1 MHRLRFPVSQGL
13 RPVLFLLLCLALW
26 LGSGL
31 PPAAAARP
39 APTPDFPWSTQLAD
53 ARSRIDNI
61 KAQVQ
66 ETPEDEH
73 LQALRLE
80 ALQAYRQASDAIQ
93 EITPTLAN
101 LQERQRELGNAPD
114 GATEAAVLAEERK
127 RLDNEAGSLEAQ
139 ARLANLIA
147 LDATQALESIGAQR
161 RELFNARLG
170 QRSYTVLSGAFWSDL
185 ASTTP
190 LDTMRSRGLLAETGS
205 TLAGLSVWQW
215 AGAAAWLV
223 FMLAA
228 GSILQRRFWH
238 YSATQVPPGRLRRA
252 VHGWTRV
259 FLAVAVPTLL
269 LEGFSLGLSWASPP
283 SAPARDFITG
293 MIGTVGFCGYIIGLG
308 QGLLMPRHSSWRLLS
323 MQDETAQALRHL
335 PFCAA
340 LFIGLTWLAEN
351 LAALASVRLS
361 IIVLIHS
368 FAGLALI
375 LVLGGV
381 LKKLSQ
387 LQRNMPDGKALSEA
401 PWLTRLI
408 VRRRGLV
415 LAAAWLALVFSLGSL
430 LVGYVALATFILKQ
444 IIWSSVVLGTAFLVS
459 ITATDLSQLPL
470 WQRTGPQEDDD
481 AGNRGD
487 TPLRPWMVLLAGIVQ
502 MSIALCALLLLFAP
516 YGQGPL
522 DIYEHLERLRGSLSI
537 GDIHLRPAAIIQ
549 GLLLLLLGVA
559 AVKAMQHWLA
569 HHLLPAT
576 RMERGMQASTS
587 TLAGYLGYV
596 VVVAT
601 ALSASGVGLE
611 RVTWIA
617 SALSVGIGFGLQAIV
632 QNFVSGLILLTE
644 RPVKVGDWV
653 SLSGVEGD
661 IRRINVRATE
671 IQMSDRS
678 RIVVPN
684 SEFITKIVR
693 NVTPLNALGRVQIK
707 LPLPVDTDTTKARA
721 ILLEALAQEPAILK
735 TPAPEVY
742 LDDISSSSLLFN
754 AVAYVSSPRAAYA
767 ARSRVLFDS
776 LRRLREAGIAMSSP
790 STMLLA
796 PAGIMPG
803 TQQPPSQPAPPAQ
816 P

>member
-1 MHRLRFPVSQGL
+1 MHAFRPAIPPVL
-13 RPVLFLLLCLALW
+13 RPVLVLLLCLLFW

-31 PPAAAARP
+31 PLAQGARSS
-39 APTPDFPWSTQLAD
+39 APEFPWSTQLTD
-53 ARSRIDNI
+53 ARTRIDTI
-61 KAQVQ
+61 KARLQ
-66 ETPEDEH
+66 ETPDDEQ

-80 ALQAYRQASDAIQ
+80 ALQAYRLASDAGL
-93 EITPTLAN
+93 EIAPTLTN
-101 LQERQRELGNAPD
+101 LQERQRELGSAPE
-114 GATEAAVLAEERK
+114 GTSEAAVLAGERK
-127 RLDNEAGSLEAQ
+127 RLDSEANSLEAQ
-139 ARLANLIA
+139 SRLASLIA
-147 LDATQALESIGAQR
+147 LDATQALESIATHR
-161 RELFNARLG
+161 RDLFNARLG
-170 QRSYTVLSGAFWSDL
+170 QRSYTILSAAFWSDL

-205 TLAGLSVWQW
+205 TLASLTVWQW
-215 AGAAAWLV
+215 LGAAVWLV
-223 FMLAA
+223 FMIAA
-228 GSILQRRFWH
+228 GGLLQRRFWH

-259 FLAVAVPTLL
+259 LLAAAVPMLL
-269 LEGFSLGLSWASPP
+269 LEGFNLGLGWVSQP
-283 SAPARDFITG
+283 SGPTQEFIRG

-308 QGLLMPRHSSWRLLS
+308 QGLLMPRHPSWRLLS
-323 MQDETAQALRHL
+323 MQDSTALALRHL

-340 LFIGLTWLAEN
+340 LFIGLSWLAEN

-361 IIVLIHS
+361 IIILIHS
-368 FAGLALI
+368 LAGLALI

-381 LKKLSQ
+381 LKKLSL
-387 LQRNMPDGKALSEA
+387 LQRAQPDSASLSDA

-415 LAAAWLALVFSLGSL
+415 LAVAWIALIFSLASL

-444 IIWSSVVLGTAFLVS
+444 IIWSSVVLGTAFLLS
-459 ITATDLSQLPL
+459 ITATDLAHLPVL
-470 WQRTGPQEDDD
+470 QR
-481 AGNRGD
+481 NRPLSGD
-487 TPLRPWMVLLAGIVQ
+487 EPEVGGDSPLRPWMVLFGGLVQ

-522 DIYEHLERLRGSLSI
+522 DIYEHLERMRGSLSI
-537 GDIHLRPAAIIQ
+537 GDIQLRPAAIIQ
-549 GLLLLLLGVA
+549 GLMLLMLGIA
-559 AVKAMQHWLA
+559 AVKAMQHWLS

-576 RMERGMQASTS
+576 RMEPGMQASSS

-678 RIVVPN
+678 RLVVPN

-693 NVTPLNALGRVQIK
+693 NVTPINALGRVQIK
-707 LPLPVDTDTTKARA
+707 LPLPLDTDTGKARA
-721 ILLEALAQEPAILK
+721 ILLEALAHEPAILK
-735 TPAPEVY
+735 TPSPEVY
-742 LDDISSSSLLFN
+742 LDDIAASGMVFN
-754 AVAYVSSPRAAYA
+754 AVAYVSSPRGAYA

-776 LRRLREAGIAMSSP
+776 LRRLREAGIPLSSP

-796 PAGIMPG
+796 SANGV
-803 TQQPPSQPAPPAQ
+803 
-816 P
+816 

>member
-1 MHRLRFPVSQGL
+1 MHTFRFVSMPVL
-13 RPVLFLLLCLALW
+13 RPVLFWLFCLACW
-26 LGSGL
+26 LGSSL
-31 PPAAAARP
+31 PAAAAAP
-39 APTPDFPWSTQLAD
+39 ARQAAPEFPWTAQLHD

-66 ETPEDEH
+66 ETPTDEH
-73 LQALRLE
+73 LQTLRLD
-80 ALQAYRQASDAIQ
+80 ALQAYRQASDASL
-93 EITPTLAN
+93 EITPALAN
-101 LQERQRELGNAPD
+101 LQERQRELGNAPE
-114 GATEAAVLAEERK
+114 GAGEEAVLADERK
-127 RLDNEAGSLEAQ
+127 RLDSAASGLEAQ

-147 LDATQALESIGAQR
+147 LDATQALESIAAQR
-161 RELFNARLG
+161 RDLFNARLG
-170 QRSYTVLSGAFWSDL
+170 QRSYTILSAAFWADL

-190 LDTMRSRGLLAETGS
+190 LDTMRSRGLLAETGN
-205 TLAGLSVWQW
+205 TLASLTAWQW
-215 AGAAAWLV
+215 AAAGAWLI

-228 GSILQRRFWH
+228 GAMLQRRFWH

-259 FLAVAVPTLL
+259 LLAVAVPTLL
-269 LEGFSLGLSWASPP
+269 LEGLNLGLGWVSQTASPT
-283 SAPARDFITG
+283 RDFISA

-308 QGLLMPRHSSWRLLS
+308 QGLLMPRHASWRLLA
-323 MQDETAQALRHL
+323 MQDSTAQALRHL

-351 LAALASVRLS
+351 LAAFASVRLS
-361 IIVLIHS
+361 IIILIHS
-368 FAGLALI
+368 LAGLALI

-381 LKKLSQ
+381 LKRLSQ
-387 LQRNMPDGKALSEA
+387 LQRGTPDSKTLSDA

-408 VRRRGLV
+408 IRRRGLV
-415 LAAAWLALVFSLGSL
+415 LALAWIALLFSLASL

-444 IIWSSVVLGTAFLVS
+444 IIWSSVVLGTAFLLS
-459 ITATDLSQLPL
+459 ITATDLSQLPIL
-470 WQRTGPQEDDD
+470 QGSGSSPKDSADSRE
-481 AGNRGD
+481 D
-487 TPLRPWMVLLAGIVQ
+487 TPLRPWLVLLAGIIQ
-502 MSIALCALLLLFAP
+502 MSIALCGLLLLFAP

-537 GDIHLRPAAIIQ
+537 GDIRLRPAAIIQ
-549 GLLLLLLGVA
+549 GLMLLLLGIA
-559 AVKAMQHWLA
+559 AIKAMQHWLA

-576 RMERGMQASTS
+576 RMEPGMQSSTS

-596 VVVAT
+596 IVVAT

-653 SLSGVEGD
+653 SLSGLEGD

-678 RIVVPN
+678 RLVVPN
-684 SEFITKIVR
+684 SEFITKVVR

-707 LPLPVDTDTTKARA
+707 LPLPLDTDTAKARA
-721 ILLEALAQEPAILK
+721 ILLEALAHEPAILK
-735 TPAPEVY
+735 TPSPEVY
-742 LDDISSSSLLFN
+742 LDDIANNGLLFN
-754 AVAYVSSPRAAYA
+754 AVAYVSSPRVAYA
-767 ARSRVLFDS
+767 TRSRVLFDS
-776 LRRLREAGIAMSSP
+776 LRRLREAGIALSSP
-790 STMLLA
+790 STMLVA
-796 PAGIMPG
+796 PAGGMPA
-803 TQQPPSQPAPPAQ
+803 PLRPAPPAAEV
-816 P
+816 